1 MSNVWHPDRNQKWSA
16 LDPRTAGNFS
26 DPELNQSGRQK
37 SETEQYS
44 KESIYVIDSAD
55 IEVTTTDTQAALT
68 IQAALQAA
76 IAVVLQL
83 SIADSSKADEIAQ
96 ELFQKATIKQKNV
109 QKTFVKNSRNVR
121 VTTTDTDLAVNV
133 QLLLQVLLALLVRID
148 IL

>member
-1 MSNVWHPDRNQKWSA
+1 MSEVWQPNRNQKWSA

-26 DPELNQSGRQK
+26 DPEVNQSARQK
-37 SETEQYS
+37 SDTEQLS
-44 KESIYVIDSAD
+44 KESIYVIDSVD
-55 IEVTTTDTQAALT
+55 VEVSTTDTQAALT

-76 IAVVLQL
+76 IGVVLQL
-83 SIADSSKADEIAQ
+83 SIADSSKADQIAQ
-96 ELFQKATIKQKNV
+96 ELFQRATIKQKNV

>member
-1 MSNVWHPDRNQKWSA
+1 MGDVWQPSRNQKWSA
-16 LDPRTAGNFS
+16 LDPRTAGSFS
-26 DPELNQSGRQK
+26 DPEVNQSARQK

-55 IEVTTTDTQAALT
+55 VEVTTTDTQAALT

-76 IAVVLQL
+76 IGVVLQL
-83 SIADSSKADEIAQ
+83 SIADSSKADQIAQ
-96 ELFQKATIKQKNV
+96 ELFQRATIKQKNV
-109 QKTFVKNSRNVR
+109 QKTFIKNSRKVR

>member
-1 MSNVWHPDRNQKWSA
+1 MSEVWQPNRNQKWSA

-26 DPELNQSGRQK
+26 DPEVNQSARQK
-37 SETEQYS
+37 SDTEQLS
-44 KESIYVIDSAD
+44 KESIYVIDSVD
-55 IEVTTTDTQAALT
+55 VEVTTTDTQAALT

-76 IAVVLQL
+76 IGVVLQL
-83 SIADSSKADEIAQ
+83 SIADSSKADQIAQ
-96 ELFQKATIKQKNV
+96 ELFQRATIKQKNV

>member
-1 MSNVWHPDRNQKWSA
+1 MSEVWQPNRNQKWSA

-26 DPELNQSGRQK
+26 DPEVSQSARQK
-37 SETEQYS
+37 SDTEQLS
-44 KESIYVIDSAD
+44 KESIYVIDSVD
-55 IEVTTTDTQAALT
+55 VEVSTTDTQAALT

-76 IAVVLQL
+76 IGVVLQL
-83 SIADSSKADEIAQ
+83 SIADSSKADQIAQ
-96 ELFQKATIKQKNV
+96 ELFQRATIKQKNV

-133 QLLLQVLLALLVRID
+133 QLLLQVLLALLVRIE

>member
-1 MSNVWHPDRNQKWSA
+1 MSEVWQPNRNQKWSA

-26 DPELNQSGRQK
+26 DPEVNQSARQK
-37 SETEQYS
+37 SDTEQLS
-44 KESIYVIDSAD
+44 KESIYVIDSVD
-55 IEVTTTDTQAALT
+55 VEVTTTDTQAALT

-76 IAVVLQL
+76 IGVVLQL
-83 SIADSSKADEIAQ
+83 SIADSSKADQIAQ
-96 ELFQKATIKQKNV
+96 ELFQRATIKQKNV

-133 QLLLQVLLALLVRID
+133 QLLLQVLLALLVRIE

>member
-1 MSNVWHPDRNQKWSA
+1 MSDVWHPGRNQKWSA
-16 LDPRTAGNFS
+16 LDPRTAASFS
-26 DPELNQSGRQK
+26 DPEVNQSGRQK
-37 SETEQYS
+37 SETQQVS

-55 IEVTTTDTQAALT
+55 VEVTTTDTQAALT

-83 SIADSSKADEIAQ
+83 SIADSSKADQIAQ
-96 ELFQKATIKQKNV
+96 ELFQKATVKQKNE
-109 QKTFVKNSRNVR
+109 QKTFIKNSRKVR